1 MDETRPGAPPPA
13 SPRTADEPPRV
24 LILITVSMC
33 TMLYALTVTIVNVIL
48 PQLQGALSATPEQ
61 VSWVVTLNVI
71 ATAVATPMTGWLVAR
86 FGQRNVVL
94 WSVVMF
100 TVSSLLCATAEDLAP
115 LLVYRIGQGIFGAP
129 LVPLSQAIIIATY
142 PPERRAAAQ
151 GVFGMAVV
159 IGPAVAPALGG
170 YLAEEYNWRWVFLL
184 ILPLCAAAFVM
195 AFVFIRDNTRGRRAR
210 LDWTGFL
217 AFSIAITCAQFII
230 DRGEREDWFDSFQ
243 ILAFTAILAAS
254 FWVFLVHTATA
265 KNPFINPA
273 LFRDRNFTIGL
284 VLVFVYGMLNF
295 TPTVLLPPMLQ
306 NLMGYPDSMIGLLL
320 AARGA
325 GMIIGFFLAARTGRL
340 DPRIGMIVGLVMIG
354 VSGWNMALFNLDVDP
369 WAVAWNG
376 ILQGIGSGL
385 MWVPL
390 SMVAFATLPAQML
403 PEASSLFHLL
413 RNFGSSF
420 FISVSVLA
428 VVRTSKVRYAE
439 LTEYVTPY
447 TERARLPEV
456 GGLWSFDTVPGLA
469 ALGAEVNRQAL
480 MVGYANSFALY
491 AALAFVAVPLMLFV
505 RIKRGRLR

>member
-1 MDETRPGAPPPA
+1 MEAPPAAPPQPA
-13 SPRTADEPPRV
+13 EPPRV
-24 LILITVSMC
+24 MILITVSAC

-48 PQLQGALSATPEQ
+48 PQLQGALSATSEQ
-61 VSWVVTLNVI
+61 VSWIVTLNVI

-86 FGQRNVVL
+86 FGQRRVIL
-94 WSVVMF
+94 SSVMLF
-100 TVSSLLCATAEDLAP
+100 AVSSLLCATAESLVP
-115 LLVYRIGQGIFGAP
+115 LLAYRIGQGIFGAP
-129 LVPLSQAIIIATY
+129 LVPLGQAIIIATY

-151 GVFGMAVV
+151 GMFGMAVV

-184 ILPLCAAAFVM
+184 ILPLCVAAFAL
-195 AFVFIRDNTRGRRAR
+195 AFVFIRDNTRGERVR

-230 DRGEREDWFDSFQ
+230 DRGEREDWFDSLQ
-243 ILAFTAILAAS
+243 IMIFAGVLVAS
-254 FWVFLVHTATA
+254 LWVFLAHTATA
-265 KNPFINPA
+265 KSPFINPA
-273 LFRDRNFTIGL
+273 LFRDRNFAIGL

-325 GMIIGFFLAARTGRL
+325 GMIIGFFIAARTGRL
-340 DPRIGMIVGLVMIG
+340 DPRIGMIAGLAMIG
-354 VSGWNMALFNLDVDP
+354 ASGWDMALFNLDVGP

-376 ILQGIGSGL
+376 VLQGVGTGL

-390 SMVAFATLPAQML
+390 SMVAFATLPARML

-420 FISVSVLA
+420 FISISVLV
-428 VVRTSKVRYAE
+428 VVRTSKIRYSE
-439 LTEYVTPY
+439 LTEYITPY
-447 TERARLPEV
+447 AERAQLPGV
-456 GGLWSFDTVPGLA
+456 AGLWSFDTVPGLT
-469 ALGAEVNRQAL
+469 ALGAEVNRQAM
-480 MVGYANSFALY
+480 MVGYSNSFALY
-491 AALAFVAVPLMLFV
+491 TALAFVTLPLLLLV
-505 RIKRGRLR
+505 RIKRGRVR